1 MKLSTRLLLF
11 LLPTMTVVMV
21 AYMYWSMAERED
33 TLVSQAEQEMGAYG
47 AALSVAL
54 QYAFHDS
61 TRANFQRVI
70 NQVTRDPKIY
80 AILLYDGR
88 GNPLLVSDSV
98 ATPSPAPPTSLARVL
113 ATGKPVSFRRELEDH
128 DVFSILRPIY
138 GPDGRVSGALEVA
151 QPLSFVQQQQRAL
164 RQRFF
169 LNLLTLLVVVTLLT
183 LWLVRRLVAE
193 PMQRFVDA
201 VRALGRGELAHRIE
215 RHGAGTKIM
224 QGSELA
230 ALEDEINRMASN
242 LESAR
247 TRIMREAEERVVLER
262 RLRETEKMAE
272 IGNLAAGLAH
282 DIAAPLNVISG
293 RAELLL
299 KSESENPERRRN
311 VGIIVR
317 QIGRIT
323 AIVRNLLD
331 SGQRRLERQ
340 LGRVDVALVLDG
352 VAEFLDG
359 ELSRNGIALT
369 RGYPRPLQVVGDP
382 DLLHQVFVN
391 LVLNAVQALAT
402 HREVRYVSPGAPQNY
417 FKITSER
424 TIVLRG
430 WSTPDDIT
438 HIEVA
443 DTGPGIPSAAL
454 PHLFEAF
461 FTTKAKGTGLGLVVA
476 RSIVEELGGALEAGN
491 EPDGGAVFRITLPAE
506 RAPTAAVA
514 PPGQRVPRQHASS
527 SASESPRV

>member
-151 QPLSFVQQQQRAL
+151 QPLSFVQQQQQAL

-247 TRIMREAEERVVLER
+247 ARIMREAEERVVLER

-391 LVLNAVQALAT
+391 LVLNAVQAL
-402 HREVRYVSPGAPQNY
+402 ENAPPLRPVHP
-417 FKITSER
+417 R

-506 RAPTAAVA
+506 RAATAAVA
-514 PPGQRVPRQHASS
+514 PPGQRAPRQHARS
-527 SASESPRV
+527 SAPESPRV

>member
-11 LLPTMTVVMV
+11 LLPSMTVVMV

-70 NQVTRDPKIY
+70 NQVTQDPKIY
-80 AILLYDGR
+80 AILLYDRR

-113 ATGKPVSFRRELEDH
+113 ATGKPVSFKRELEDH

-138 GPDGRVSGALEVA
+138 GADGTVSGALEVA
-151 QPLSFVQQQQRAL
+151 QPLSFVQRQQQDV
-164 RQRFF
+164 RQRFL
-169 LNLLTLLVVVTLLT
+169 LNTLTLLVVVAVLM

-193 PMQRFVDA
+193 PMQRFVGA

-215 RHGAGTKIM
+215 RQGAGTKIM

-242 LESAR
+242 LETAR

-331 SGQRRLERQ
+331 SGQRRVERQ

-359 ELSRNGIALT
+359 ELSRSSIALT
-369 RGYPRPLQVVGDP
+369 RTYPRPLFVLGDP
-382 DLLHQVFVN
+382 DLLQQVFVN
-391 LVLNAVQALAT
+391 LVLNAVQALEA
-402 HREVRYVSPGAPQNY
+402 APLD
-417 FKITSER
+417 R
-424 TIVLRG
+424 PRRIVLGG

-438 HIEVA
+438 HIEIA
-443 DTGPGIPSAAL
+443 DSGPGIPAAAL

-461 FTTKAKGTGLGLVVA
+461 FTTKPKGTGLGLVVA
-476 RSIVEELGGALEAGN
+476 RSIVEELGGTLEAANQPG
-491 EPDGGAVFRITLPAE
+491 GGAVFRITLPAG
-506 RAPTAAVA
+506 RAATDDARDSRLQTHAV
-514 PPGQRVPRQHASS
+514 
-527 SASESPRV
+527 ASESPRV

>member
-21 AYMYWSMAERED
+21 GYMYWSMAERED

-151 QPLSFVQQQQRAL
+151 QPLSFVQQQQQAL

-215 RHGAGTKIM
+215 RSGAGMKIM

-247 TRIMREAEERVVLER
+247 ARIMREAEERVVLER

-340 LGRVDVALVLDG
+340 LGRLDVAIVLD
-352 VAEFLDG
+352 
-359 ELSRNGIALT
+359 
-369 RGYPRPLQVVGDP
+369 GYPRPLIVVGDP

-391 LVLNAVQALAT
+391 LVLNAVQALENA
-402 HREVRYVSPGAPQNY
+402 APARP
-417 FKITSER
+417 R
-424 TIVLRG
+424 TIILRG

-443 DTGPGIPSAAL
+443 DTGPGIPRAAL

-476 RSIVEELGGALEAGN
+476 RSIVEELGGALEASN

-506 RAPTAAVA
+506 RAATAAVA
-514 PPGQRVPRQHASS
+514 DQRGPRQHAHA
-527 SASESPRV
+527 SAPESPRV

>member
-151 QPLSFVQQQQRAL
+151 QPLSFVQQQQQAL

-215 RHGAGTKIM
+215 RHGAGMKIM

-247 TRIMREAEERVVLER
+247 ARIMREAEERVVLER

-369 RGYPRPLQVVGDP
+369 RAYPRPLLIVGDP

-391 LVLNAVQALAT
+391 LVLNAVHALENAP
-402 HREVRYVSPGAPQNY
+402 YPAPPAGGAPATRRRRPPRAARSAPAR
-417 FKITSER
+417 KLER
-424 TIVLRG
+424 TGISACL
-430 WSTPDDIT
+430 IT
-438 HIEVA
+438 CWWWR
-443 DTGPGIPSAAL
+443 
-454 PHLFEAF
+454 
-461 FTTKAKGTGLGLVVA
+461 TTENSET
-476 RSIVEELGGALEAGN
+476 
-491 EPDGGAVFRITLPAE
+491 
-506 RAPTAAVA
+506 
-514 PPGQRVPRQHASS
+514 SS
-527 SASESPRV
+527 SRS

>member
-151 QPLSFVQQQQRAL
+151 QPLSFVQQQQQAL

-193 PMQRFVDA
+193 PMQ
-201 VRALGRGELAHRIE
+201 
-215 RHGAGTKIM
+215 
-224 QGSELA
+224 LA

-391 LVLNAVQALAT
+391 LVLNAVQAL
-402 HREVRYVSPGAPQNY
+402 ENAPPLRPVHP
-417 FKITSER
+417 R

>member
-1 MKLSTRLLLF
+1 MKLSTRLLF
-11 LLPTMTVVMV
+11 WLLPTMTVVMV

-47 AALSVAL
+47 SALSVAL

-70 NQVTRDPKIY
+70 DELTREPKIY
-80 AILLYDGR
+80 AILLYDGS
-88 GNPLLVSDSV
+88 GNPLLVSDTA
-98 ATPSPAPPTSLARVL
+98 ATPNPAPAASLARVL

-128 DVFSILRPIY
+128 DVFSVLRPIY

-151 QPLSFVQQQQRAL
+151 EPLSFVQQQQHDV
-164 RQRFF
+164 RQRFL
-169 LNLLTLLVVVTLLT
+169 LNTLTLLVFVSVLT
-183 LWLVRRLVAE
+183 LWLVRRLVAW
-193 PMQRFVDA
+193 PMQRFVSA

-215 RHGAGTKIM
+215 RGGAATKII
-224 QGSELA
+224 QGSELG

-242 LESAR
+242 LEAAR
-247 TRIMREAEERVVLER
+247 ARIMREAEERVVLER
-262 RLRETEKMAE
+262 RLRETEKLAE

-299 KSESENPERRRN
+299 KSESENPDQRRN
-311 VGIIVR
+311 VSIIVR

-331 SGQRRLERQ
+331 SGQRRLERE
-340 LGRVDVALVLDG
+340 LRRVDVALVLDG
-352 VAEFLDG
+352 VSEFLDG

-369 RGYPRPLQVVGDP
+369 RAYPRPLPVHGDS

-391 LVLNAVQALAT
+391 LVLNAVQSLEA
-402 HREVRYVSPGAPQNY
+402 APADRPRA
-417 FKITSER
+417 IA
-424 TIVLRG
+424 LRG
-430 WSTPDDIT
+430 RSTPDEIT
-438 HIEVA
+438 LIEVA
-443 DTGPGIPSAAL
+443 DTGPGIPVAAL

-476 RSIVEELGGALEAGN
+476 RSIVEELGGTLEAANG
-491 EPDGGAVFRITLPAE
+491 PGGGAVFKITLPAGP
-506 RAPTAAVA
+506 AATAAVSEA
-514 PPGQRVPRQHASS
+514 RGVHA
-527 SASESPRV
+527 ESPSV